1 MTDIKVLIVDPE
13 AVITNIHKSYIQEVG
28 GFTLVGIGRSHS
40 EVFELL
46 DRKKP
51 DLVIINDCVSDSNT
65 IEVISFTRIEE
76 LPIDFIII
84 TAITNGNAINWALR
98 HGIFDYI
105 LKPFNFE
112 RLKDSLLSY
121 REFRQQLTCKS
132 ALSQRDLDGYK
143 LKKCSLQA

>member
-1 MTDIKVLIVDPE
+1 MTDIKLLIVDPE
-13 AVITNIHKSYIQEVG
+13 AVITNIHRSYIQEVG
-28 GFTLVGIGRSHS
+28 GFALVGIARNRN

-46 DRKKP
+46 ARKTP
-51 DLVIINDCVSDSNT
+51 HLVLINNSVSEINT
-65 IEVISFTRIEE
+65 IEVISFARTEE

-84 TAITNGNAINWALR
+84 TAITNGIAINWALR

-105 LKPFNFE
+105 LKPFKFD